1 MKKKVLAGI
10 MTTAMIMAMMTGC
23 GSSDTA
29 KDTQASTRSETSA
42 DSSAAES
49 DYTIGISQF
58 AEHGSLD
65 NCREGFLEGLKS
77 AGIEEGVNLTVEYQN
92 SQADTGTAS
101 TIADNFVSK
110 NVNLIC
116 AIATPSAMS
125 AYNSCLDSEIPVV
138 YTAVSDPVGAGLAD
152 EEGNSVGNITGT
164 SDKLPVEEQLK
175 MIRDLMPDAKKIGI
189 LYTTSEANSV
199 STIKEYKELAE
210 NYDFEI
216 VDSGINT
223 VADVEMAAKDLASK
237 VDCIS
242 NLTDNTVVSALQTV
256 IAAADEKN
264 IPVFGSEIEQ
274 VKSGCLASMGID
286 YIALGKQTGE
296 MAAKILKGESK
307 AEEMPYE
314 VCSGAS
320 LYVNTAV
327 ADKLNFELD
336 QATVD
341 GAAEVFDEITVEYGI
356 ADKRPGT
363 GTDICDHGIWNLYY
377 IQNPGFSGSDGRWQ
391 FPDGSSDRSSTDQQ
405 RCKPAADTANLFS
418 ARGCSRNI
426 DRPYPCKIKS
436 A

>member
-23 GSSDTA
+23 GSSDSA
-29 KDTQASTRSETSA
+29 KDTQASTGSETSA

-110 NVNLIC
+110 NVDLIC

-242 NLTDNTVVSALQTV
+242 NLTDNTVVSSLATIQDKAN
-256 IAAADEKN
+256 AAN

-274 VKSGCLASMGID
+274 VKIGCLAAEGID
-286 YIALGKQTGE
+286 YISLGKDTGK
-296 MAAKILKGESK
+296 MAAKILKGEAK
-307 AEEMPYE
+307 AEDMEYQLLKE
-314 VCSGAS
+314 SN
-320 LYVNTAV
+320 LYVNEKV
-327 ADKLNFELD
+327 AENL
-336 QATVD
+336 
-341 GAAEVFDEITVEYGI
+341 GITVPDSMNDRVVE
-356 ADKRPGT
+356 T
-363 GTDICDHGIWNLYY
+363 
-377 IQNPGFSGSDGRWQ
+377 FSEISEG
-391 FPDGSSDRSSTDQQ
+391 
-405 RCKPAADTANLFS
+405 
-418 ARGCSRNI
+418 
-426 DRPYPCKIKS
+426 
-436 A
+436 